1 MAKHTFTNTA
11 DGPRIV
17 NGSEGPVS
25 ILPGQSTDVEV
36 SDAELKSA
44 KATEWFDLDGVDDED
59 SLSAMKVKDLK
70 ALAEDE
76 GIDLGDASTKA
87 DIISAIELAREE
99 AGAQE

>member
-25 ILPGQSTDVEV
+25 ILPGQSADVEV

-44 KATEWFDLDGVDDED
+44 KATEWFELG
-59 SLSAMKVKDLK
+59 SK
-70 ALAEDE
+70 AAKE
-76 GIDLGDASTKA
+76 AAKA
-87 DIISAIELAREE
+87 DDGKE
-99 AGAQE
+99 